1 MCLNAVAVALNHSVS
16 ADCKS
21 YLNGSLFI
29 LGEFGGNDY
38 NAPIFGGK
46 GVDEAISYV
55 PQIID
60 KITGGVEVQ

>member
-1 MCLNAVAVALNHSVS
+1 MLS

-21 YLNGSLFI
+21 YLNNSLFI
-29 LGEFGGNDY
+29 FGEFGGNDY

-46 GVDEAISYV
+46 GLDEVNSYV

-60 KITGGVEVQ
+60 KITSGVEVYTVPDFLET

>member
-1 MCLNAVAVALNHSVS
+1 VS

-46 GVDEAISYV
+46 GVDEATSYV

>member
-1 MCLNAVAVALNHSVS
+1 LTTPCLYSV
-16 ADCKS
+16 DCKS
-21 YLNGSLFI
+21 NLNGSLFI

-46 GVDEAISYV
+46 GLDEVTSYV

-60 KITGGVEVQ
+60 KITSGVEVPFLKTSEA